1 MRITYLPH
9 DLKVN
14 GIFEVF
20 FFPYSVK
27 FEILTSFEER
37 RIMPS
42 LMVRFHK
49 AETFYRFYNA
59 RAKKVASYSD
69 VVLTGTAKLLWIKF
83 RDLLRRGEKNG
94 MRYTKIVLSLFL

>member
-1 MRITYLPH
+1 
-9 DLKVN
+9 
-14 GIFEVF
+14 
-20 FFPYSVK
+20 
-27 FEILTSFEER
+27 
-37 RIMPS
+37 MPS

-49 AETFYRFYNA
+49 AETFYSFYA